1 MNYLDEYPFP
11 IELNRKNIKNLYIR
25 IVPPDGVVRISAPRR
40 MSDRLIKDAIEKR
53 LTWIMTHRSSM
64 LQRAAEPVH
73 NYKSGDQ
80 VFYFGRKYPVQS
92 VRGRRG
98 DAVTFDGRQLL
109 IPCWEG
115 QTIEEAESI
124 LYRWYA
130 GRLQN
135 EAEPLLEKWQ
145 AVIGVSVTRC
155 TIRKMKTRWGSC
167 NVRDRRISL
176 NLHLVKYPVQC
187 LEYVIVHELVHL
199 LEKGHNAVFWGYVE
213 RFYPDWRKAKSILNS
228 EGIWG

>member
-1 MNYLDEYPFP
+1 MKYQAEYPFP
-11 IELNRKNIKNLYIR
+11 IELDRKNIKNLYIR
-25 IVPPDGVVRISAPRR
+25 IVPPDGIVRISAPRR
-40 MSDRLIKDAIEKR
+40 MPDRMIREAIEKR
-53 LTWIMTHRSSM
+53 LTWIMTHRMKM
-64 LQRAAEPVH
+64 LERPAQPVH
-73 NYKSGDQ
+73 DYKTGDRIL
-80 VFYFGRKYPVQS
+80 YFGRKYPIQN
-92 VRGRRG
+92 VRGRRS
-98 DAVTFDGRQLL
+98 DAVKFNGKQLL

-115 QTIEEAESI
+115 QTSEEAQNS

-130 GRLQN
+130 GQLQDA
-135 EAEPLLEKWQ
+135 AEPLLEKWQ
-145 AVIGVSVTRC
+145 AAIGVSINHL

-213 RFYPDWRKAKSILNS
+213 QFYPDWGNAKSILNS
-228 EGIWG
+228 GGIWG